1 MDTPSISFQALA
13 NILNRPLPLSFHTGD
28 PGGIN
33 RTYTILLSA
42 LEHKSP
48 RLHKLLTESALA
60 PRQDVYLRDMF
71 SSLFTSCL
79 GLDNATR
86 LWDVMVFEG
95 DALLIR
101 AGVAYLTALEGK
113 IFAATSAREICE
125 VVTGGL
131 ADIDEEQW
139 MKDIRSA
146 GKS

>member
-1 MDTPSISFQALA
+1 MDTPAASFQTLA
-13 NILNRPLPLSFHTGD
+13 NVMNRALPLSFYTSD
-28 PGGIN
+28 PGAME
-33 RTYTILLSA
+33 RTYEILLSA

-48 RLHKLLTESALA
+48 RLHKLLTQSSMA
-60 PRQDVYLRDMF
+60 PRHDAYLRDMF

-95 DALLIR
+95 DALVVR

-113 IFAATSAREICE
+113 LFGATSAKEICE
-125 VVTGGL
+125 IIGAGL
-131 ADIDEEQW
+131 NDVNEEQW